1 MAIEASKKYD
11 HIYSYDTAKGL
22 KWFYRY
28 QYKNYVGKRR
38 EKSKRGFNS
47 EAEAYRAYLEVVTNV
62 LDGDI
67 KEVEYSN
74 ITVGEWLNIWFDSNK
89 DEWAQSTVRQR
100 HDAIK
105 NKMIPLIGKYKLAT
119 LDKVTYK
126 KMFIERLLTEKLS
139 HTKSVH
145 NRSTVQLY
153 HNLFRIAVNAAVDAE
168 ILKRNRFLKI
178 KIEVQKKKDNF
189 LTNEQLQSFLKTAK
203 EIENKTNYTL
213 VLLLAFSGM
222 RIGEAK
228 GLQWSD
234 IDFERNEISINR
246 TRDEKGTRKPK
257 TRRSIR
263 TLKLDEAV
271 MKQLKS
277 YRTWCKATHL
287 KFGIEFEVSNHVFI
301 SYQSGTKIG
310 TPTVTYLFRR
320 LCKKTGVDITPHGL
334 RHTHAT
340 ILISNGVD
348 VITIADR
355 LGNTPQMVL
364 DVYAHTFEDL
374 QLKSVDTFS
383 SIISIEG

>member
-1 MAIEASKKYD
+1 MKSKKYD
-11 HIYSYDTAKGL
+11 NIYSYETKKGTL
-22 KWFYRY
+22 WLFRY
-28 QYKNYVGKRR
+28 QYYNYLGIRK
-38 EKSKRGFNS
+38 EKSERGFKT
-47 EAEAYRAYLEVVTNV
+47 EVEAYRAYLDIASSV

-74 ITVGEWLNIWFDSNK
+74 ITVAEWLNIWFDSNK
-89 DEWAQSTVRQR
+89 DEWAKSTVIQR
-100 HDAIK
+100 RDAIK

-119 LDKVTYK
+119 LDKLTYK
-126 KMFIERLLTEKLS
+126 KMFIERLLTEKLT
-139 HTKSVH
+139 HDGTVH
-145 NRSTVQLY
+145 KASTVQLY
-153 HNLFRIAVNAAVDAE
+153 HNLFRIAVNAAIDAE
-168 ILKRNRFLKI
+168 IIKRNRFLKI
-178 KIEVQKKKDNF
+178 KIEKQKKKDNF
-189 LTNEQLQSFLKTAK
+189 LTNAQLSSFLKITK
-203 EIENKTNYTL
+203 EVENKTNYTL

-228 GLQWSD
+228 GLQWTD
-234 IDFERNEISINR
+234 INFEKNEISINR
-246 TRDEKGTRKPK
+246 TRDAKGTRKPK
-257 TRRSIR
+257 TKRSTRI
-263 TLKLDEAV
+263 LKMDEAV

-287 KFGIEFEVSNHVFI
+287 KFGIEFENSNYVFI
-301 SYQSGTKIG
+301 SHQGGTKIG

-320 LCKKTGVDITPHGL
+320 LCEKANVDITAHAL

-355 LGNTPQMVL
+355 LGNTPQMIL
-364 DVYAHTFEDL
+364 DVYAHTFEEL